1 MKGAPSASWF
11 LRLRL
16 ILTGGGAQQ
25 WQCMMVLVLLVAL
38 GQALLH
44 RDWDGTAVAVYGIL
58 PWP

>member
-1 MKGAPSASWF
+1 MKGALCF
-11 LRLRL
+11 VVLRLRL
-16 ILTGGGAQQ
+16 ILTGVAQQ
-25 WQCMMVLVLLVAL
+25 WRCMMASVLLVAL